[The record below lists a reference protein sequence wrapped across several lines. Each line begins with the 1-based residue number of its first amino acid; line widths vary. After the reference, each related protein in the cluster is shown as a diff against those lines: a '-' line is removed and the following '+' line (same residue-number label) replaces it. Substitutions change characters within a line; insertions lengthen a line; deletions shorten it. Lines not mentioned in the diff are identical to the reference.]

1 MRRTFAPYM
10 LALFLTLSLTALAQT
25 ARPAAPA
32 PAPTGPAPTK
42 VGVIQ
47 FQQAILFSN
56 EGQRD
61 FGALMKHFEPKQ
73 NELQALNKEIEDL
86 KKQLTVQGDKLNE
99 DERANRVKTI
109 EQKQKNL
116 QRSAEDAQ
124 NDFQAQRDELMTRI
138 GQKLVQTLDKYA
150 KENGFAVILDVSN
163 PQSPVLWAGA
173 PVDVT
178 KDIMDAYNVQ
188 SGVPPPPAAP
198 APAAA
203 APGAATRRPAT
214 TAPTTSN
221 PK

>member
-10 LALFLTLSLTALAQT
+10 LALFLTLSLAALAQT
-25 ARPAAPA
+25 ARPA

-61 FGALMKHFEPKQ
+61 FGALMKRFEPKQ
-73 NELQALNKEIEDL
+73 NELQALNKEVEDL

-178 KDIMDAYNVQ
+178 KDIMDAYNTQ

-214 TAPTTSN
+214 TAPATSN